1 MPLSPLSGY
10 KPAICLFIL
19 LLLFEVH
26 GAEAQNSQLDF
37 SHLSTSHGLSNI
49 HVTDIAQDEMGFLWF
64 GTQNGL
70 NRYDGNTFKVYKN
83 NPQDSRSIAG
93 SSVNCSLIDR
103 KGNLWIGT
111 TQGLSL
117 YSREKD
123 HFINFG
129 ETPLLSQNNI
139 RCLYEDKNGFLW
151 MGTRMG
157 LVRYDSRTGEA
168 KIYTKDNSNLS
179 HNIVRAIYEDKN
191 GKFWIGTFNGLS
203 YFDPLQGKCRNFN
216 LNPGYAG
223 DPDNNLVTSILPSSS
238 DSIIYVG
245 TETGF
250 CRFNIHTCRHQVFRK
265 ENTPGILNNVIKTM
279 TRIDEQTVWLGT
291 DGGLLIRE
299 DGRFRSVLY
308 NPFEDNTLPN
318 NVVWKIYQDNAGI
331 LWVATNNGIGKYN
344 PQNSMFSFIK
354 LVSPEAPQ
362 YHGLNIHDF
371 LFQDDANC
379 WVSTQYG
386 LADYN
391 LKNGA
396 LTWFNSTNTQNG
408 TLNPYRSLYLDKQ
421 QNLWIGASEG
431 LTCFDTRK
439 RMYINLNR
447 FDIPKTKYTN
457 WIAPVND
464 QVFWIGDLFG
474 NLIRYNL
481 AYNGSQLAGIETDSY
496 YIDGGVWG
504 LAADSDANVWIASKK
519 GLVKFMP
526 ESNKFY
532 NYSEN
537 AKSNFPA
544 NPNISCMHKDK
555 NGKIWIATDKGLYS
569 YNSQNDTFDKT
580 GAIAD
585 QITLYRIEDDEK
597 GNLWL
602 ASNKGILKYELQTGR
617 LSYHD
622 LSFHKNFLQ
631 SINASSG
638 KDTEGNIYF
647 GGIDGFIRFHPDR
660 IHLRESNSRLF
671 ITDIKLFSKSLAV
684 DDDILTR
691 QAPLTGKITLPHH
704 KNGLA
709 FSFALLDYTAPELTE
724 YEYRLENF
732 DKEWI
737 KTSEANN
744 QAIYSNLAPGKYT
757 FRVKAYTAGGSVNA
771 REASLELV
779 LRPPWWRTGWA
790 MLLYL
795 VLLSVTVFTIRKQR
809 QSKRALKTALGKEIL
824 EREKT
829 EEVNQIKLRFFTN
842 ISHEFRTPLSLLLG
856 PLDNMLAEKPDEKN
870 KKRLMLMRQ
879 NAERLLRLI
888 NQIIDFRKI
897 ENQKMDINLEQG
909 ELIAFARNIFNSFME
924 LAEKKKLDLLF
935 ETTESRIP
943 TLFDADKM
951 DKILFNLLSNAIKF
965 TPEGGEVTL
974 SVALYNKEIEI
985 SVKDSG
991 IGIPEKDIF
1000 HIFDRFYQVKEHHS
1014 VTSNSS
1020 GIGLTLVKEF
1030 VELHGGDLQ
1039 VRSAENEGS
1048 CFTIILPHKPVTA
1061 GTLPETKTADGI
1073 PENEVKENGLRTDA
1087 DKKTVLMVEDNEEM
1101 REYILFELTDTFRIL
1116 TAGNGREGLA
1126 LAEKENP
1133 DLVVSD
1139 IMMPVM
1145 DGYELCKRLKTGFVT
1160 SHIPVILL
1168 TAKSAEESVIKGYDA
1183 GADAYIGKPF
1193 NIRILKSRI
1202 ENLIYQREVI
1212 KEAHRRSIITTPK
1225 AYDKQS
1231 PDEIFLGKLV
1241 KLIENNISDPEL
1253 NIQKVCDEL
1262 GISHMQLYRKLKA
1275 LVGQNI
1281 NEFIRTI
1288 RLKKAA
1294 QLLTVKGFNVS
1305 EVMFEV
1311 GFNSRSYFSKCFNEL
1326 YGMYPK
1332 EYMKRHGNA
1341 SDTAG
1346 EKEV

>member
-1 MPLSPLSGY
+1 MPLSPAPGY
-10 KPAICLFIL
+10 KPAICFFFLF
-19 LLLFEVH
+19 LFFGMHAVD
-26 GAEAQNSQLDF
+26 AQNGNLYFSQ
-37 SHLSTSHGLSNI
+37 LSTSHGLSNI
-49 HVTDIAQDEMGFLWF
+49 HVTDIVQDEMGFLWF

-83 NPQDSRSIAG
+83 NQQDSHSIAG
-93 SSVNCSLIDR
+93 SSINCFLSDR

-117 YSREKD
+117 YVCERD
-123 HFINFG
+123 NFINFN
-129 ETPLLSQNNI
+129 EIPLLSENNI
-139 RCLYEDKNGFLW
+139 RCLYEDKNGLLW
-151 MGTRMG
+151 MGTRIG
-157 LVRYDSRTGEA
+157 LVKYNPETGET
-168 KIYTKDNSNLS
+168 KIYNKDNSGLS
-179 HNIVRAIYEDKN
+179 HNVVRAIHEDMN

-203 YFDPLQGKCRNFN
+203 NFDPTTGKCLNFN
-216 LNPGYAG
+216 LNPGYTG
-223 DPDNNLVTSILPSSS
+223 DPNNNLVTSIIKTSS

-250 CRFNIHTCRHQVFRK
+250 CQFNIYTHRHQVFRK

-279 TRIDEQTVWLGT
+279 TQIDEHTIWLGT

-299 DGRFRSVLY
+299 NGKFRSVLY

-318 NVVWKIYQDNAGI
+318 NVVWKIYKDNANI
-331 LWVATNNGIGKYN
+331 QWVATNNGIGKYN
-344 PQNSMFSFIK
+344 PQNSLFSFIK
-354 LVSPEAPQ
+354 LVSPQEPQ
-362 YHGLNIHDF
+362 YHGLNIYDF
-371 LFQDDANC
+371 LFQDDTNC
-379 WVSTQYG
+379 WLSTQYG
-386 LADYN
+386 LANYN
-391 LKNGA
+391 VQNGT
-396 LTWFNSTNTQNG
+396 LMWFNSTNKENG
-408 TLNPYRSLYLDKQ
+408 TLNPYRSLYLDKH

-431 LTCFDTRK
+431 LTCFDTQNRI
-439 RMYINLNR
+439 YINLNR

-464 QVFWIGDLFG
+464 KLFWIGDLFG
-474 NLIRYNL
+474 NLVRYSL
-481 AYNGSQLAGIETDSY
+481 TYHGRQLAGIETDSY
-496 YIDGGVWG
+496 YIDGGIWG
-504 LAADSDANVWIASKK
+504 LVADSDANVWIASKK
-519 GLVKFMP
+519 GLVKFIP

-544 NPNISCMHKDK
+544 DSNISCMHKDK
-555 NGKIWIATDKGLYS
+555 KGKVWIATDEGLYT
-569 YNSQNDTFDKT
+569 YNEQNDTFDKNE
-580 GAIAD
+580 AIAD
-585 QITLYRIEDDEK
+585 HVTIYRMEDDEK

-602 ASNKGILKYELQTGR
+602 SSNRGILKYELQTKQLG
-617 LSYHD
+617 YHD

-631 SINASSG
+631 TINSSSG
-638 KDTEGNIYF
+638 KDPEGNLYF
-647 GGIDGFIRFHPDR
+647 GGIDGFIRFHPEHIP
-660 IHLRESNSRLF
+660 IHESNSHLF
-671 ITDIKLFSKSLAV
+671 ITDIKLFSKSLTV
-684 DDDILTR
+684 DDKILTR
-691 QAPLTGKITLPHH
+691 QAPLTRKVTLPHN
-704 KNGLA
+704 KNVLT

-724 YEYRLENF
+724 YEYYLENF

-737 KTSEANN
+737 KTNETNN
-744 QAIYSNLAPGKYT
+744 QAIYSNLAPGNYT
-757 FRVKAYTAGGSVNA
+757 FRVKAHQADGRVNTQ
-771 REASLELV
+771 EAWVELTIF
-779 LRPPWWRTGWA
+779 PPWWLTWWA
-790 MLLYL
+790 MLLYFA
-795 VLLSVTVFTIRKQR
+795 SIAVTAFLIRKQR
-809 QSKRALKTALGKEIL
+809 QSKLALKTALDKEIL

-829 EEVNQIKLRFFTN
+829 KEVNQIKLRFFTN

-870 KKRLMLMRQ
+870 KKRLTLMRQ

-909 ELIAFARNIFNSFME
+909 ELISFARNIFNSFIE
-924 LAEKKKLDLLF
+924 LAEKKKLNLLF

-965 TPEGGEVTL
+965 TPEGGDVTL
-974 SVALYNKEIEI
+974 AISLYNNEIEI

-991 IGIPEKDIF
+991 IGIPEKDVF

-1014 VTSNSS
+1014 ITSNSS

-1048 CFTIILPHKPVTA
+1048 CFTIMLPHQPVA
-1061 GTLPETKTADGI
+1061 VEENPEKKNPDGLPEEET
-1073 PENEVKENGLRTDA
+1073 EENGRRKSA

-1101 REYILFELTDTFRIL
+1101 LEYILFELIDTFHIL
-1116 TAGNGREGLA
+1116 TAKNGQEGADLA
-1126 LAEKENP
+1126 VKENP

-1145 DGYELCKRLKTGFVT
+1145 DGYELCNRLKNNFIT

-1168 TAKSAEESVIKGYDA
+1168 TAKSAEESVIKGYNA
-1183 GADAYIGKPF
+1183 GADAYISKPF
-1193 NIRILKSRI
+1193 SIRILKSRI
-1202 ENLIYQREVI
+1202 ENLIHQREVI
-1212 KEAHRRSIITTPK
+1212 KESHRRSIITTPK

-1231 PDEIFLGKLV
+1231 PDELFLSKLV
-1241 KLIENNISDPEL
+1241 KLIEVNISDPEL

-1326 YGMYPK
+1326 YGVYPK
-1332 EYMKRHGNA
+1332 EYMKRHGNTN
-1341 SDTAG
+1341 DGAG
-1346 EKEV
+1346 EKDF